1 MGKSTI
7 SMAILNSESQ
17 WKAGEFLKRQAL
29 QEVGSFEVGM
39 HGDQFFAV
47 QPSPKHDQNGRLFPL
62 FMAFRSHLA
71 SNVYLCVVFFVVILL

>member
-7 SMAILNSESQ
+7 SMAIFNSESQ

-47 QPSPKHDQNGRLFPL
+47 RPSPSHDQKW
-62 FMAFRSHLA
+62 
-71 SNVYLCVVFFVVILL
+71 